1 MYPNHCKHQLPRLI
15 IQTSDGEIHEF
26 NPRITLCD
34 DTYVGF
40 YWSIQVPDNYFD
52 YEEGEE

>member
-1 MYPNHCKHQLPRLI
+1 MNPDKFNHQLPELVIR
-15 IQTSDGEIHEF
+15 TPDGEIHEF

-34 DTYVGF
+34 DNRVGF